1 MINQKGIAMLEMVMI
16 CFVLAIITPML
27 TQFTMQ
33 FNAFSIA
40 VQKKIDSQFEW
51 LFVDSIMRQD
61 LRQFDVDE
69 KLTNNLNLVNHT
81 GRVSYFVKQ
90 SRLVRQNGKRNRYIT
105 QHEDIRSMNTSKDCV
120 NIVTEETT
128 YHLCH

>member
-1 MINQKGIAMLEMVMI
+1 MLEMVMI
-16 CFVLAIITPML
+16 CFVLAIITPVL
-27 TQFTMQ
+27 TQFMMQ

-61 LRQFDVDE
+61 LRQFDVDDE
-69 KLTNNLNLVNHT
+69 LSNNLSLVNHT
-81 GRVSYFVKQ
+81 GRVSYFIKK

-105 QHEDIRSMNTSKDCV
+105 QHEDIRSMNKTKDCINFV
-120 NIVTEETT
+120 AVKTT